1 MAQRK
6 KADKPIYNYINIST
20 LYSDVMTAFNDALF
34 SLGFNE
40 NGIDN
45 SNEKKP
51 RFITHNQVNYCLR
64 VVARKLFTTDKPL
77 YNNQKS
83 LIDYDN
89 VELLT
94 ELSKVFIDICQR
106 FNKSLGLMSFS
117 WLCNIDYSTLYRW
130 LQSDEQLNPERYKL
144 LKSIQENHKAIHV
157 SLLNE
162 SPVGAMAA
170 ANNDTETGL
179 NWAAN
184 QVQQI
189 TNNTVYYLPSER
201 TDKLH
206 LEKLDG

>member
-1 MAQRK
+1 MAS
-6 KADKPIYNYINIST
+6 KAQKPEYNYINAST
-20 LYSDVMTAFNDALF
+20 VYDEVMTAFNAAML
-34 SLGFNE
+34 SIGFNE

-51 RFITHNQVNYCLR
+51 RYITHNQVNYCFR
-64 VVARKLFTTDKPL
+64 QVARKLFTPEKPL

-83 LIDYDN
+83 LINYDN

-117 WLCNIDYSTLYRW
+117 WLCNIDYSTLYLW
-130 LQSDEQLNPERYKL
+130 LQRDEESNPARFKV

-157 SLLNE
+157 ALLNE

-179 NWAAN
+179 KWAAN

-201 TDKLH
+201 TDKLK
-206 LEKLDG
+206 LEKLDN